1 MSQTSSEKFL
11 YFTVGLLKGSDAL
24 EALRQDATRYH
35 MIDHPGQL
43 IALRLTEYYEMI
55 DQGIIQPGIRVP
67 GIKTSPE
74 AETTT
79 SHEQI
84 APTET
89 HVSQRPVPVSFPS
102 PVAPITNVQSQPVPA
117 GQAHRP
123 YSDTHAPSTD
133 HSESTNALNQLTGK
147 MRAMRRESE
156 SVVSVSSAADQ
167 NADEAAD
174 YWSTL

>member
-11 YFTVGLLKGSDAL
+11 YFTVGLLKGSDTL
-24 EALRQDATRYH
+24 EALRQDATKYH

-55 DQGIIQPGIRVP
+55 NQGTIQPGVHVAAV
-67 GIKTSPE
+67 KTSLE

-79 SHEQI
+79 DHEK
-84 APTET
+84 AASAET
-89 HVSQRPVPVSFPS
+89 HAPQRSVPASFPS
-102 PVAPITNVQSQPVPA
+102 PPATNVQPQPAPL

-123 YSDTHAPSTD
+123 HPDTHAPSTD
-133 HSESTNALNQLTGK
+133 QSESTNALNQLTGK
-147 MRAMRRESE
+147 MRALRRESE
-156 SVVSVSSAADQ
+156 NIISVSSAADQ